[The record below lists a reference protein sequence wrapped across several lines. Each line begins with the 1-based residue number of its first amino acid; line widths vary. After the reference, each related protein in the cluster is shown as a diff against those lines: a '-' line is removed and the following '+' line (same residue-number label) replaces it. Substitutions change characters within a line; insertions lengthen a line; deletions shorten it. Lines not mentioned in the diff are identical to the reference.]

1 MCGIAGI
8 FSPQTNKGISVPLLK
23 DMATAIQH
31 RGPDE
36 WGYYI
41 DDTIG
46 LAHVRLSIVGLE
58 GGAQPIH
65 NEDQTLW
72 IVYNGEIYNYPE
84 LRREL
89 VDQGHRFY
97 TDTDTEV
104 LLHLFEEMG
113 SACLD
118 RLNGQF
124 AFAVW
129 DTRKQELFLAR
140 DRLGIRPL
148 HYTVYNNQLVFGSE
162 IKAIFSYPEI
172 PRRIDP
178 IGLDQCFTFWTTLTP
193 KTAFEGIL
201 ELPPGHYLQATP
213 DQLTI
218 QRYWDIP
225 LCPKEEQFES
235 SVQDLQEQVRE
246 LLIDAVRV
254 RLRADVPVGCYL
266 SGGLDSSIITG
277 SVVKQG
283 MRDVRTFGIRFEE
296 SAFDEGEFQREMVSH
311 LGCSHR
317 ELVAGNSQIGAALPD
332 VLWHCE
338 KPLLRTSPVP
348 LYLLSG
354 LVNQSDFK
362 VVLSG
367 EGADEIFGG
376 YNIFREAKV
385 RRFWSRYPE
394 SSRRADLIGQLYPYI
409 FSNPRLKRTLQS
421 FFAQGLD
428 RAGEPIFS
436 HLIRWGNTRRL
447 STFYADELQYQIG
460 QYDGLNEVQAQL
472 PDGFMCAD
480 ALSRAQYLEMKTFLS
495 NYLLSS
501 QGDRMAMAHS
511 VEIRLPYLDYRVV
524 EFMSRVPARWKI
536 LGLKEKHL
544 LKRAFCQDLPKR
556 ITNRSKHPYRAP
568 ISSSL
573 LEQIHRGYGREMLS
587 QAALKDAG
595 MFNPARV
602 ERLINK
608 CERQASVSEVD
619 NMALI
624 GILSSQVLHD
634 RFIKNYTLPKR
645 PLGSANVAADQR
657 SITIS

>member
-1 MCGIAGI
+1 
-8 FSPQTNKGISVPLLK
+8 
-23 DMATAIQH
+23 MATAIQH

-41 DDTIG
+41 DDMIG
-46 LAHVRLSIVGLE
+46 LAHVRLSIVDLA
-58 GGAQPIH
+58 GGTQPIH

-72 IVYNGEIYNYPE
+72 IVYNGEVYNYPE
-84 LRREL
+84 LRSDL
-89 VDQGHRFY
+89 VDKGHRFY

-113 SACLD
+113 PACLEQ
-118 RLNGQF
+118 LNGQF
-124 AFAVW
+124 AFAIW
-129 DTRKQELFLAR
+129 NAKEQELFLAR

-148 HYTVYNNQLVFGSE
+148 HYTIHNQQLVFGSE

-193 KTAFEGIL
+193 KTAFEGIQ
-201 ELPPGHYLQATP
+201 ELPPGHYLQMTS

-218 QRYWDIP
+218 QQYWDIP
-225 LCPKEEQFES
+225 LCPKDEQFES

-246 LLIDAVRV
+246 LLTDAVSV

-266 SGGLDSSIITG
+266 SGGLDSSIITS

-283 MRDVRTFGIRFEE
+283 MRDVQTFGIRFEDT
-296 SAFDEGEFQREMVSH
+296 AFDEGEFQQEMVSH

-317 ELVAGNSQIGAALPD
+317 ELVARNAQIGSALPD

-362 VVLSG
+362 VVLTG
-367 EGADEIFGG
+367 EGADEVFGG

-409 FSNPRLKRTLQS
+409 FDNPRLKRTLQS

-428 RAGEPIFS
+428 RRDEPIFS
-436 HLIRWGNTRRL
+436 HLIRWGNTHRL
-447 STFYADELQYQIG
+447 SNFYGDELQHRLG
-460 QYDGLNEVQAQL
+460 GYDGLQDIQAQL
-472 PDGFMCAD
+472 PDQFYGSD
-480 ALSRAQYLEMKTFLS
+480 TLSRAQYLEMKTFLS

-511 VEIRLPYLDYRVV
+511 VEIRLPFLDYRVV

-536 LGLKEKHL
+536 LGLKEKYL
-544 LKRAFCQDLPKR
+544 LKQAFGQDLPQR
-556 ITNRSKHPYRAP
+556 ITRRSKHPYRAP
-568 ISSSL
+568 ISPSL
-573 LEQIHRGYGREMLS
+573 LEQIEGGYARAMLS
-587 QAALKDAG
+587 RSALIDAG
-595 MFNPARV
+595 LFNPDRV
-602 ERLINK
+602 ERLIHK
-608 CERQASVSEVD
+608 CKRQASVSEVD
-619 NMALI
+619 NMALV

-634 RFIKNYTLPKR
+634 CFVGNFSIPGRSLGVPSLAVDKR
-645 PLGSANVAADQR
+645 AV
-657 SITIS
+657 TV